1 MRLFV
6 LTALA
11 TFATPA
17 LACGMYIPE
26 EFLVA
31 SIGDLMEEV
40 DAEEIDDGTV
50 TDPTLIAE
58 VTAAQPTLVQT
69 GLNQPLVVSN
79 AQLADTDVK
88 LTRKERRQLK
98 RLARVSGV

>member
-11 TFATPA
+11 SFATPA
-17 LACGMYIPE
+17 FACGMYIPM
-26 EFLVA
+26 EFEVA

-40 DAEEIDDGTV
+40 DGEVADDGTV
-50 TDPTLIAE
+50 TDEGLIAE
-58 VTAAQPTLVQT
+58 VAAAQPTLVKT
-69 GLNQPLVVSN
+69 GLNQPIVVSQS
-79 AQLADTDVK
+79 AEPQAEVK

-98 RLARVSGV
+98 RLARASGV

>member
-11 TFATPA
+11 SFATPA

-26 EFLVA
+26 DMMIA
-31 SIGDLMEEV
+31 SIGELMIEV
-40 DAEEIDDGTV
+40 DAEPVDDGTI
-50 TDPTLIAE
+50 TDPTLVAE
-58 VTAAQPTLVQT
+58 VTASQPAVVST
-69 GLNQPLVVSN
+69 GLQQALVPQQAVEIEPP
-79 AQLADTDVK
+79 VK

-98 RLARVSGV
+98 RLARTAGV

>member
-11 TFATPA
+11 SFATPA

-40 DAEEIDDGTV
+40 DAEEVDDGTV

-58 VTAAQPTLVQT
+58 VTAAQPSVVQAGLSQALLVSQ
-69 GLNQPLVVSN
+69 
-79 AQLADTDVK
+79 AQAAEPEVK

-98 RLARVSGV
+98 RLARASGV